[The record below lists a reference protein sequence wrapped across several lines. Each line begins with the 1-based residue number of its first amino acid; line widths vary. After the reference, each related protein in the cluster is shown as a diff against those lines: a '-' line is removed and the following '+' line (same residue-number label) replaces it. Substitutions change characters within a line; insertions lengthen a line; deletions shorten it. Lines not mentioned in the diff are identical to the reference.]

1 MEDQRVRARLT
12 EGFAAMG
19 VECGEAALEK
29 LLRFHALLTEWNARI
44 DLTAVLDP
52 VEMADRHYLDSAAP
66 LAKGLIPQ
74 GASVVDVGTG
84 AGFPGVPLAI
94 LRPDLNVTL
103 LDALR
108 KRVDFLQAVI
118 EELDLSATAVH
129 MRAED
134 AGRRPDLRETYDL
147 ALSRAVAA
155 TPVLLELMLPLLKVG
170 GSAVCWK
177 GPGVREELSQGRR
190 AAYLLGGEIS
200 GVLDAP
206 IPGRDW
212 QHVLLV
218 CGKSRKTARQYPR
231 KAGTPGKNPLG

>member
-1 MEDQRVRARLT
+1 MEDQRVKARLE

-19 VECGEAALEK
+19 VCCDGAALGK
-29 LLRFHALLTEWNARI
+29 LLRFHALLMEWNARI

-74 GASVVDVGTG
+74 GARVVDVGTG

-94 LRPDLNVTL
+94 LRPDLHVTL

-118 EELDLSATAVH
+118 DELGLSATAVH

-134 AGRRPDLRETYDL
+134 AGRSPGFREAYDL
-147 ALSRAVAA
+147 AVSRAVAT

-170 GSAVCWK
+170 GSAIAWK
-177 GPGVREELSQGRR
+177 GPGVQEELAQGKR
-190 AAYLLGGEIS
+190 AAHLLGGEIG
-200 GVLDAP
+200 GVLEAP

-212 QHVLLV
+212 QHVLLM
-218 CGKSRKTARQYPR
+218 CGKKQKTARQYPR
-231 KAGTPGKNPLG
+231 RAGTPGKNPLG